1 MEFKKNHKDMEEDSI
16 ILGLPSK
23 EIIIVKYLKN
33 KTSMKSIFNVV
44 ERNLNYYISL
54 HLLGE
59 EINDLSKTPEMYN
72 ISNMNK
78 YIEVKDKY
86 KDEKFNPN
94 KYDEFFSLF
103 VKSLEGKTITLK
115 GNNNMTIFE
124 LKLQILEKYGTSIKH
139 QRLIFAGR
147 QLEDNRTISDYMLSK
162 DSNLSLVYRLAGGMM
177 NQVSGRNGSF
187 DNLGVNI
194 IRAYPDLE

>member
-1 MEFKKNHKDMEEDSI
+1 MENKKNHKDNEEDSI
-16 ILGLPSK
+16 IFGLPNK
-23 EIIIVKYLKN
+23 EIVIVKYIKN

-78 YIEVKDKY
+78 YIEVRDKY

-103 VKSLEGKTITLK
+103 VKSLEGKTLTLK
-115 GNNNMTIFE
+115 ANNNMKIFE
-124 LKLQILEKYGTSIKH
+124 LKLQISEKFGTSIKH